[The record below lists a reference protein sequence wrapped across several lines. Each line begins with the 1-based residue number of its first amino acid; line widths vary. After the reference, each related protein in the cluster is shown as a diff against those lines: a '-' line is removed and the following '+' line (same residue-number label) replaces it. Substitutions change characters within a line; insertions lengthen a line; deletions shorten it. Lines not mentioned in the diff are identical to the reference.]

1 MTKDKDK
8 QNRPQLRLVVNNA
21 EKRNPRPTGSE
32 EDIVSLEELIAKRD
46 VFRPDFYRGMD
57 RRQAKAYEVL
67 ERFLARRELSYG
79 LDPRHGR
86 LLVLPASVFLAE
98 TGEPGGT
105 SQDEMLIYVTE
116 DVTGQGLCLS
126 LEMLLPFYSED
137 EAVMEDLFLYVPV
150 HQYGTLFLEENQRDG
165 LLDLIYCL
173 SFPLYPPALTGRL
186 LARLFSIAAFELQET
201 LRNLA
206 EYQGD

>member
-32 EDIVSLEELIAKRD
+32 EDIISLKELCAKRD

-57 RRQAKAYEVL
+57 RWQAKAYEVL
-67 ERFLARRELSYG
+67 ERFLARQKLPYG
-79 LDPRHGR
+79 LDSRHGR
-86 LLVLPASVFLAE
+86 LLVLSAGVFLAE

-105 SQDEMLIYVTE
+105 SQDEVLIYVTE

-137 EAVMEDLFLYVPV
+137 EAVMEDVFLYVPV
-150 HQYGTLFLEENQRDG
+150 HQYGTLFLEENPRDG

-173 SFPLYPPALTGRL
+173 SFPLYPPALTSRL
-186 LARLFSIAAFELQET
+186 LARLFAIAVFELQET

-206 EYQGD
+206 EYQGE